1 MTTIV
6 VACVFSAGWMGGIA
20 WCLGSWSGRGRRFC
34 KRGAFDLLSCDRPQ
48 IEDEDERTSTN
59 WGTGESGGSHHTA
72 EEGGSPGFTV
82 LPRIENDNE
91 HEHDWGMGGSWGAHY
106 TAGERGKP
114 RFGRS
119 LTLPQI
125 EHDNENEDEHDLK
138 RLVGEGTVEPVERET
153 VSRAVGGARIN
164 FFVSS
169 YNRIFPVHFADP
181 APQITDQLIE
191 RFVFRFSRQVPIE
204 IPDQAD
210 ADGDIV
216 KIIAVNV
223 SAVQL
228 PDPAVADLDLTVP

>member
-6 VACVFSAGWMGGIA
+6 VATFLARGGWGVAGLRGA
-20 WCLGSWSGRGRRFC
+20 WGRGRGRRFC
-34 KRGAFDLLSCDRPQ
+34 KRAAFDQRRPQ
-48 IEDEDERTSTN
+48 IE
-59 WGTGESGGSHHTA
+59 
-72 EEGGSPGFTV
+72 
-82 LPRIENDNE
+82 NDSE
-91 HEHDWGMGGSWGAHY
+91 HEHDWGS
-106 TAGERGKP
+106 
-114 RFGRS
+114 
-119 LTLPQI
+119 
-125 EHDNENEDEHDLK
+125 
-138 RLVGEGTVEPVERET
+138 LVGEGTVEPVERET

-169 YNRIFPVHFADP
+169 YNRIFSVHFADP

-191 RFVFRFSRQVPIE
+191 RFVFRFSRQVPIK

-228 PDPAVADLDLTVP
+228 PDPTVADLDLTVP

>member
-6 VACVFSAGWMGGIA
+6 VASVFSAGAMGVGIA
-20 WCLGSWSGRGRRFC
+20 RCLGSWSGRGRRFC
-34 KRGAFDLLSCDRPQ
+34 KRGVFDQRRPQ
-48 IEDEDERTSTN
+48 NRER
-59 WGTGESGGSHHTA
+59 
-72 EEGGSPGFTV
+72 
-82 LPRIENDNE
+82 E
-91 HEHDWGMGGSWGAHY
+91 HEHDWGS
-106 TAGERGKP
+106 
-114 RFGRS
+114 
-119 LTLPQI
+119 
-125 EHDNENEDEHDLK
+125 
-138 RLVGEGTVEPVERET
+138 LVGEGTVEPVERET

-169 YNRIFPVHFADP
+169 YNRIFSVHFADP

-191 RFVFRFSRQVPIE
+191 RFVFRFSRQVSIE

-228 PDPAVADLDLTVP
+228 PDPTVADLDLTVP